1 MLVEKSRFPIR
12 EIALMGFLPSFLKI
26 FIYRRRG
33 YKIGRNVSIGPG
45 SVVDGKE
52 VEIGDGTSIGFL
64 TIVRGRKI
72 TIGRHVKIGSTT
84 IIDTERIE
92 ILEDAK
98 INEQVFIGGLSSPE
112 SYIRIGKR
120 AIIMQMSFL
129 NPARPLIIGDDA
141 GIGGHCLIFTHGSW
155 QPILDGY
162 PVTFAPVTIGN
173 NVWLPW
179 RVFVMP
185 GVEIG
190 DGATIGAS
198 SLVTKNVPAGAL
210 AAGSPAKV
218 LRTAEEY
225 PVRKSPE
232 EQDQITRSMLQE
244 FFEHLRY
251 HDMPVEVIPGD
262 GGLQGVVR
270 KGRGGDSIHR
280 LFYSCREKLME
291 LPREFDQRSFLL
303 ALGGIGPALREEIRA
318 RGGMWVDLQSRER
331 GGSNDIGEEATL
343 FIARFG
349 LRFNRV
355 D

>member
-12 EIALMGFLPSFLKI
+12 EILLLGFLPSFLKV
-26 FIYRRRG
+26 FFYRMRG
-33 YKIGRNVSIGPG
+33 YRIGRNVSIGPG
-45 SVVDGKE
+45 SVVVGRE

-64 TIVRGRKI
+64 SIVRGRQIK
-72 TIGRHVKIGSTT
+72 IGRFVKIGSTT
-84 IIDTERIE
+84 IIDTEKIE

-112 SYIRIGKR
+112 SYIRVGKR

-155 QPILDGY
+155 QSILDGY

-185 GVEIG
+185 GVDIG
-190 DGATIGAS
+190 DGATIGAN
-198 SLVTKNVPAGAL
+198 SLVTRSIPAGAL
-210 AAGSPAKV
+210 AAGAPAKV

-225 PVRKSPE
+225 PVRKTPE
-232 EQDQITRSMLQE
+232 EQDEITRSMLAE
-244 FFEHLRY
+244 LFEHLRY
-251 HDMPVEVIPGD
+251 HDMKVEVHQAD
-262 GGLQGVVR
+262 GGLHATIGKDGDPMHHLFYTCRQGGGAMPAELNGRSFFLSLQPIGEELR
-270 KGRGGDSIHR
+270 KGIVS
-280 LFYSCREKLME
+280 
-291 LPREFDQRSFLL
+291 
-303 ALGGIGPALREEIRA
+303 A
-318 RGGMWVDLQSRER
+318 GGMWVDLARRER
-331 GGSNDIGEEATL
+331 CGSNDVGEEATL